1 MEPAK
6 TYEMINTVEKCLNFQ
21 LAKDNLNYMYGWMR
35 SFISDL
41 EQKVP
46 GVKEVIEKEIAGI
59 KRTGRLDH
67 SDTY

>member
-6 TYEMINTVEKCLNFQ
+6 TYEMINTVEKCVNFQ
-21 LAKDNLNYMYGWMR
+21 VPKDNLSYMYGWMR
-35 SFISDL
+35 NFISDL

-59 KRTGRLDH
+59 QRTGRLDH